1 MSWNKI
7 LIVAMAAFII
17 FIVAMGIKMASSS
30 EALYE
35 KDYYEQ
41 GEKHA
46 ERMELEQVG
55 QAVKINY
62 LASENAFT
70 ITFDSVGF
78 IQEIKL
84 VHLAGADDDRIVK
97 PKDSEPSATK
107 FIALTTLKPGVWMM
121 EAKGE
126 VNAKPFFIKKQFVK

>member
-1 MSWNKI
+1 MNWGRI
-7 LIVAMAAFII
+7 LTITMGLFII
-17 FIVAMGIKMASSS
+17 MIVAMGVKMATSN

-62 LASENAFT
+62 LASENAFAVA
-70 ITFDSVGF
+70 FDSVGY

-84 VHLAGADDDRIVK
+84 IHLAGADDDRIVK
-97 PKDSEPSATK
+97 PIDNEPSATK
-107 FIALTTLKPGVWMM
+107 FIALTDLKSGVWVL

-126 VNAKPFFIKKQFVK
+126 VNGEPFFIKKQFVK

>member
-1 MSWNKI
+1 
-7 LIVAMAAFII
+7 MAAFII